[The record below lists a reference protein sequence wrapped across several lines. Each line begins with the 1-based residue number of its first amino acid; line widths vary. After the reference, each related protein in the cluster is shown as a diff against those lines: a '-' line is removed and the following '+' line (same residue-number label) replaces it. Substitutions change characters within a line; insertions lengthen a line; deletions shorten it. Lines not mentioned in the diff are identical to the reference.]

1 MFRVTGKVQLSTI
14 FFQPKLLSYE
24 LLDLVSSHFNL
35 KEKEFFG
42 LAFLND
48 KYVNHHLLCTC
59 GCSWGPTCRFLIV
72 LCCFAVVSAS
82 GCRWTAE
89 FWTMT
94 FQRRLFPLPSA
105 SWSGNSSSSYDNH
118 RLPSRKCHLWV
129 ESILQLVIVSLV
141 LMHLCPS
148 HGTYQNTYW
157 AKKKKPHCDKLQS
170 ASASH
175 LLLSFTGFMS
185 KT

>member
-1 MFRVTGKVQLSTI
+1 MFRVTGKVGLNVI

-42 LAFLND
+42 LTFLND

-59 GCSWGPTCRFLIV
+59 GVPTCGVLIV
-72 LCCFAVVSAS
+72 WCCLAVVSVS

-105 SWSGNSSSSYDNH
+105 SWSGNSSSSYNNR
-118 RLPSRKCHLWV
+118 RLPSSKCHLWV
-129 ESILQLVIVSLV
+129 ESILQLVMVLLV
-141 LMHLCPS
+141 LTHLRSS
-148 HGTYQNTYW
+148 HGTYQNTSW
-157 AKKKKPHCDKLQS
+157 RKKYPLW
-170 ASASH
+170 
-175 LLLSFTGFMS
+175 
-185 KT
+185 

>member
-1 MFRVTGKVQLSTI
+1 MFRVPGKVQVNVI

-48 KYVNHHLLCTC
+48 KYINHHLLCTC
-59 GCSWGPTCRFLIV
+59 WCSWGPTCRFLIV
-72 LCCFAVVSAS
+72 LCCFAVASVS

-94 FQRRLFPLPSA
+94 FQRRLFLLPSV
-105 SWSGNSSSSYDNH
+105 SWSGNSSSFSDNH

-129 ESILQLVIVSLV
+129 ESILQLVMVLLV
-141 LMHLCPS
+141 LMHHRPF
-148 HGTYQNTYW
+148 HGTYQNTY
-157 AKKKKPHCDKLQS
+157 
-170 ASASH
+170 
-175 LLLSFTGFMS
+175 
-185 KT
+185 